1 MLSITKAAE
10 ELGVS
15 RTKIYTLINKLGIET
30 KKVSKENR
38 ISNEDFERIKKI
50 VLSEQD
56 EDEEIE
62 ETANERMKEVINRDR
77 NNVYNNV
84 SDREYTDLKE
94 RIKQLEKQIDKKD
107 QQIQDQAGQIM
118 ESLKANSGLVESN
131 KELNVINSNLNI
143 MVYKTLNPPMNEI
156 SVDKEENED
165 NSWIRKIFKK
175 KK

>member
-10 ELGVS
+10 ELRVS

-30 KKVSKENR
+30 KKISKENR
-38 ISNEDFERIKKI
+38 ISSEDFEKIKKI
-50 VLSEQD
+50 VSSEQET
-56 EDEEIE
+56 ED
-62 ETANERMKEVINRDR
+62 TLNERMKEVINRDR
-77 NNVYNNV
+77 NNIYNNV

-107 QQIQDQAGQIM
+107 QQIQDQSEQIM
-118 ESLKANSGLVESN
+118 ESLKANSSLVESN

-143 MVYKTLNPPMNEI
+143 MVYKTLKPPMNEV
-156 SVDKEENED
+156 SVDKED
-165 NSWIRKIFKK
+165 NSWIKKIFKK